1 MAGRAPLAGIRVADF
16 TWVWAGP
23 FCTLQLAHLGA
34 EVIRVETATR
44 PCVTRLLPPF
54 ADFEPGPN
62 RSGYFNQYN
71 QGKKSI
77 ALDLK
82 RPEAIEAAKRL
93 CAASDVVVENF
104 AAGVMER
111 MGLGWEVLRRLRA
124 DLIMIALSGYGATG
138 PDSDKVSY
146 GPAQVPLSGMSSVT
160 GYRGFPPMHVGISY
174 GDPTGGLHGAVAV
187 LAALLHRARTGQGQY
202 IDLSQWETSM
212 AVLPEAICG
221 WTMNGAAPERDG
233 NRDAHMA
240 PHGVF
245 RAAGEDRWVAL
256 AVEDDAAWTR
266 AASSSSSPT
275 PWSARASTSASPGA
289 CRRATAACAARPPAS
304 ARTPSRSC
312 ATCAGTARRRSRA
325 SARRGRWCS
334 SSRPDRSRPRG
345 GAVRVAQQAARDDH
359 AVHLVGAIVDARVA
373 RLAVHELERRV
384 GRDAERA
391 VHLDGAVDHVVQHAR
406 APELDE
412 RDLDPRLAAFVH
424 GARGVQRHRARGL
437 DLGRR
442 LGDVALDLAPHSS
455 ESI

>member
-1 MAGRAPLAGIRVADF
+1 MAGRAPLAGVRVADF

-82 RPEAIEAAKRL
+82 RPEAIEAAQRL

-111 MGLGWEVLRRLRA
+111 M
-124 DLIMIALSGYGATG
+124 
-138 PDSDKVSY
+138 
-146 GPAQVPLSGMSSVT
+146 
-160 GYRGFPPMHVGISY
+160 
-174 GDPTGGLHGAVAV
+174 
-187 LAALLHRARTGQGQY
+187 GQGQY

-266 AASSSSSPT
+266 FAA
-275 PWSARASTSASPGA
+275 AI
-289 CRRATAACAARPPAS
+289 
-304 ARTPSRSC
+304 
-312 ATCAGTARRRSRA
+312 
-325 SARRGRWCS
+325 GR
-334 SSRPDRSRPRG
+334 
-345 GAVRVAQQAARDDH
+345 
-359 AVHLVGAIVDARVA
+359 
-373 RLAVHELERRV
+373 
-384 GRDAERA
+384 
-391 VHLDGAVDHVVQHAR
+391 
-406 APELDE
+406 PEL
-412 RDLDPRLAAFVH
+412 A
-424 GARGVQRHRARGL
+424 
-437 DLGRR
+437 
-442 LGDVALDLAPHSS
+442 S
-455 ESI
+455 